1 MTEQAIKTAQNIE
14 FERILRTHERKAKQA
29 IIKQKA
35 AELIAEGVEK
45 MSKSNVN
52 RAYYHGIVDE
62 GQETALFQKGRL

>member
-1 MTEQAIKTAQNIE
+1 MKEKEKMTEQAIKMAQDIE

-45 MSKSNVN
+45 TMAMMMAKVF
-52 RAYYHGIVDE
+52 YEYEI
-62 GQETALFQKGRL
+62 